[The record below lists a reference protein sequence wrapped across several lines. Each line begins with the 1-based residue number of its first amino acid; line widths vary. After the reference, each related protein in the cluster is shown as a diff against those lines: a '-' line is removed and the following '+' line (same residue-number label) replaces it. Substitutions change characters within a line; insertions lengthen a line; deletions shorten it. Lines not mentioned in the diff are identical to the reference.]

1 MKRKVLGILVTTL
14 ALATSCSI
22 HQEMIELSLKQ
33 PNLSEIE
40 DGTYPGSFENHR
52 WYCHVE
58 VEIISH
64 SYDTIKVLN
73 SANGGN
79 GLYEKL
85 VAHVL
90 EQQSIEV
97 DAVSGATISSNT
109 FLKAVENAL
118 E

>member
-1 MKRKVLGILVTTL
+1 MKRKVFGILVTAL

-58 VEIISH
+58 VEIMSH